1 MSAFTPS
8 ACWHWQVDAGKL
20 QLHTSAALHNT
31 PFQLNDLN
39 TMPAPDFTL
48 AQAELFWQ
56 FWHAVEALSL
66 PEHACFAATVDA
78 VAAQLFLRQTGHKS
92 WWFTPVSNLY
102 VPQSAELVWLGAAEP
117 LLAIITAQY
126 GTSCQLLL
134 LQQGCTLQGKQLYAG
149 QVLVLLNDRVRA
161 FAAPSHHRLAKSA

>member
-20 QLHTSAALHNT
+20 QLHTSSAVHNT
-31 PFQLNDLN
+31 PFLASDL
-39 TMPAPDFTL
+39 TAIPATDFTL

-56 FWHAVEALSL
+56 FRHTLEVLNL
-66 PEHACFAATVDA
+66 PEAIYFAATIDA
-78 VAAQLFLRQTGHKS
+78 IAAQLFLRQTGHKS

-102 VPQSAELVWLGAAEP
+102 SPKTAELVWVGAAEP

-126 GTSCQLLL
+126 GTCCQLLL
-134 LQQGCTLQGKQLYAG
+134 LQQGNTLQGKQLYAG
-149 QVLVLLNDRVRA
+149 QVLVLLNDRVQA
-161 FAAPSHHRLAKSA
+161 FAAPSRHQLAKSA